1 MMMLD
6 SIQPLSTLS
15 APDRQTPP
23 QSGVSPWL
31 SAIVY
36 PLSRCGLLPFYFRNI
51 KVQGRENLPREGPVI
66 LAPTHRS
73 RWDAFI
79 VPYAAG
85 PYVTGRHSRFM
96 VTSDEMRGL
105 QGWVIRKMGG
115 FAVNQKHPAIA
126 TVRHG
131 VDLLCQGEMVVI
143 FPEGNIFRDGTVHD
157 LKPGLARLAIQAES
171 HHPNLGVKIV
181 PMSLHYDPIVPNW
194 RSRVDVKIGVPL
206 EVSRYAEG
214 SPKRQARRL
223 MADLSRSLVELD
235 GGREEAIG
243 NF

>member
-1 MMMLD
+1 MMTLD
-6 SIQPLSTLS
+6 SIKPLSTRS
-15 APDRQTPP
+15 ASPRQTPAH
-23 QSGVSPWL
+23 SDVSPWL

-36 PLSRCGLLPFYFRNI
+36 PLSRCGVLPLYFRKI
-51 KVQGRENLPREGPVI
+51 EVKGRENLPREGPVI

-131 VDLLCQGEMVVI
+131 VELLRQGEMLVI
-143 FPEGNIFRDGTVHD
+143 FPEGNIFRDRQVHD
-157 LKPGLARLAIQAES
+157 LKPGLARLALQAES

-181 PMSLHYDPIVPNW
+181 PMSLHYDPIVPHW
-194 RSRVDVKIGVPL
+194 RTKVNVQIGSPL
-206 EVSRYAEG
+206 EVGEYAQG
-214 SPKRQARRL
+214 SPKQAAQRL
-223 MADLSRSLVELD
+223 MGDLSRCLVELD
-235 GGREEAIG
+235 RR
-243 NF
+243 